1 MSKSELT
8 ACSIYGDCSQP
19 RLNLVSVGDKNG
31 VVSLWTPE
39 TTVKLK
45 THSESISSL
54 EFYGSQVVTASPD
67 GHIRSIDLERLVLQ
81 DVFDATKHFSDTT
94 SNPGM
99 ITWHKAKSN
108 TQVYVENGNGTIL
121 LYDVMANT
129 SVTISEDG
137 IGRPVTVCLE
147 IRNLLMCICL
157 PYNSKR
163 LDHLSHFAA
172 EPRKRIR
179 DLYSTRPQHRF
190 RRYADDQVQ
199 ALHQDL

>member
-81 DVFDATKHFSDTT
+81 DVFDATKHFSEKT

-99 ITWHKAKSN
+99 ITWHKAKCN
-108 TQVYVENGNGTIL
+108 TQLYVENGNGTIL

-137 IGRPVTVCLE
+137 IGRPVAVCLE
-147 IRNLLMCICL
+147 IRCFLMCMCL
-157 PYNSKR
+157 S
-163 LDHLSHFAA
+163 L
-172 EPRKRIR
+172 
-179 DLYSTRPQHRF
+179 
-190 RRYADDQVQ
+190 
-199 ALHQDL
+199 